1 MITHL
6 VGRTIGEQVRGVVP
20 SPGVLK
26 IFLAER
32 DVNDD
37 LPCKC
42 CAQECETELTIEVS
56 FCGMTV
62 TETLAIPGILN
73 QGQAN
78 LPDGSY
84 LIVSASISCG
94 PCGWFVDIGVCA
106 YCDATQE
113 AASDAFTG
121 TIPFD
126 DTPSPPNS
134 NTYCP
139 EPGPVN
145 LTCFGD
151 QFGLPCLTNPTADI
165 A

>member
-1 MITHL
+1 MITNL
-6 VGRTIGEQVRGVVP
+6 VGRTVGGAVRGVSP
-20 SPGVLK
+20 SPLDLR
-26 IFLAER
+26 IFMAER
-32 DVNDD
+32 NVNDD

-42 CAQECETELTIEVS
+42 CAQECESEMTVSVS

-84 LIVSASISCG
+84 LILSASISCG

-121 TIPFD
+121 TVPFD

-139 EPGPVN
+139 ELGAVN

-151 QFGLPCLTNPTADI
+151 QFGLPCLTNPTANI